1 MMNIAEFNSTE
12 EYLWWADTEGYR
24 EWGSDG
30 ITIVNDVDCLKMDA
44 LSTNRKRLS
53 PFLKAVA
60 KEIEKTKHAYWLR
73 FPMRVIAEHATGNP
87 GFPKYSGQGYVDPKT
102 GCRFTYG
109 VENMDGYMY
118 LFVNITK
125 ETEEQETSDN
135 LPDGWH
141 SETGAFPFW
150 K

>member
-1 MMNIAEFNSTE
+1 MNIAEFNSTG

-30 ITIVNDVDCLKMDA
+30 ITIVSDGDCLKMDA

-60 KEIEKTKHAYWLR
+60 KEIEKTRHADWLR
-73 FPMRVIAEHATGNP
+73 FPLEFVTDHVTENP
-87 GFPKYSGQGYVDPKT
+87 GFPKYNGQQHVDPRT
-102 GCRFTYG
+102 GFRFTYG

-118 LFVNITK
+118 LFVNISK
-125 ETEEQETSDN
+125 EGE
-135 LPDGWH
+135 
-141 SETGAFPFW
+141 